1 MDPWP
6 TGKNQEGPTL
16 LEHFSVDNPMGE
28 VELALGDMP
37 VARLKLSCATPK
49 EVRTLLSKELGV
61 EFHVEVL
68 KRREILASGLKWRKI
83 GATAPDGGRKLD
95 NPELA
100 QALARKIQ
108 LNQSFEFT
116 TQEVQAFGIDLHRS
130 SSKFE
135 NQWSFYYIRS
145 YFKLTAPYHSG
156 WETLQPNHS
165 GWETLQDR
173 CNSCPTL
180 TTSDPSGPP
189 ITNVS
194 ACTCKG

>member
-1 MDPWP
+1 MSAAQLEPHPACGSPLPSRAQLVQSIPLRVNRAHLATYRVLTDEIHVRCDWRRLNPDREKDDETDPWP

-100 QALARKIQ
+100 QAL
-108 LNQSFEFT
+108 
-116 TQEVQAFGIDLHRS
+116 
-130 SSKFE
+130 
-135 NQWSFYYIRS
+135 
-145 YFKLTAPYHSG
+145 
-156 WETLQPNHS
+156 
-165 GWETLQDR
+165 
-173 CNSCPTL
+173 
-180 TTSDPSGPP
+180 
-189 ITNVS
+189 
-194 ACTCKG
+194 